1 MMDVKQA
8 INERRS
14 IRGFKKDRVPQ
25 ETLRAVLE
33 LGVRAVSAVNAQP
46 WEFFV
51 VTGDVLERIQ
61 QDNIR
66 SYDRQQPVD
75 VPDITVGGI
84 YLERSRE
91 IGRALFS
98 AMHIERGD
106 RARRAEWRQ
115 RGFRFFDAPAAII
128 LCMDQA
134 LDETAFRFDMGCVAQ
149 NICVAAMEYG
159 LGTCVENQ
167 AILYQE
173 TLRRN
178 LGIPESKRIVCGIAI
193 GYPDW
198 DFPANQVVSSRVPVD
213 TVTQWSGF

>member
-1 MMDVKQA
+1 MDVKQA
-8 INERRS
+8 INDRRS
-14 IRGFKKDRVPQ
+14 IRGFKKDAVPQ
-25 ETLRAVLE
+25 ELLRKTLE

-51 VTGDVLERIQ
+51 ATGDVLERIR
-61 QDNIR
+61 QDNMR
-66 SYDRQQPVD
+66 SYNSQQPT
-75 VPDITVGGI
+75 DITHVSVDGV

-106 RARRAEWRQ
+106 RVKRAEWSQ
-115 RGFRFFDAPAAII
+115 RGIRFFDAPVVII
-128 LCMDQA
+128 LCMDWS
-134 LDETAFRFDMGCVAQ
+134 LDETIFRFDMGCVAQ

-159 LGTCVENQ
+159 LGTCVEDQ
-167 AILYQE
+167 AIFYQE

-178 LGIPESKRIVCGIAI
+178 LGIPESKRFVCGIAV

-198 DFPANQVVSSRVPVD
+198 DFPANQVISTRAPIN
-213 TVTQWSGF
+213 TITQWRGF